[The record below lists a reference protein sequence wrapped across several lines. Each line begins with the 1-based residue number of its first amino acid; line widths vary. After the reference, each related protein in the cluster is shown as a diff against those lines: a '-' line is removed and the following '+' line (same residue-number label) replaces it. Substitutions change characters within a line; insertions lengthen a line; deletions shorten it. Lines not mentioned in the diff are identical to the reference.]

1 MAKFM
6 TCSRSWGREKW
17 PGKISQGV
25 GWGGGSFFY
34 FHALSIIWT
43 PGQFTKFEAPS
54 TRRTRIFLNRIFY
67 PDSCRQDLKPLWR
80 VVSKRCV
87 FGGRIHW
94 FLLPWPLPR
103 RACSQA
109 TTGPVNSCWRLKL
122 DINYV
127 IHSKWRR
134 TMFCLQVCWLLLH
147 SFKSIL
153 LFFTTNTSHS
163 KEDLM
168 SSRSCN
174 LLVRDEGLLTTPSF
188 LNLVKDDFGSSSA
201 SKCLVGQRTSRH
213 GYYARY
219 SPFANLL

>member
-1 MAKFM
+1 M
-6 TCSRSWGREKW
+6 
-17 PGKISQGV
+17 
-25 GWGGGSFFY
+25 
-34 FHALSIIWT
+34 
-43 PGQFTKFEAPS
+43 
-54 TRRTRIFLNRIFY
+54 
-67 PDSCRQDLKPLWR
+67 
-80 VVSKRCV
+80 VSKRCV
-87 FGGRIHW
+87 FGWRIHW
-94 FLLPWPLPR
+94 FLLPFSRPAARSPR

-109 TTGPVNSCWRLKL
+109 TKGLVNSCGRLKP
-122 DINYV
+122 DVNYRNVIN
-127 IHSKWRR
+127 SKWRR

-153 LFFTTNTSHS
+153 LFLTTNTSHL

-174 LLVRDEGLLTTPSF
+174 LLVRHEGLLTTPSF

>member
-1 MAKFM
+1 M
-6 TCSRSWGREKW
+6 
-17 PGKISQGV
+17 
-25 GWGGGSFFY
+25 
-34 FHALSIIWT
+34 
-43 PGQFTKFEAPS
+43 
-54 TRRTRIFLNRIFY
+54 
-67 PDSCRQDLKPLWR
+67 
-80 VVSKRCV
+80 VSKRCV
-87 FGGRIHW
+87 FGWRIHW
-94 FLLPWPLPR
+94 FLLPFSRPAARSPR

-109 TTGPVNSCWRLKL
+109 TKGLVNSCGRLKP
-122 DINYV
+122 DVNYRNVIN
-127 IHSKWRR
+127 SKWRR

-153 LFFTTNTSHS
+153 LFLTTNTSHS

-174 LLVRDEGLLTTPSF
+174 LLVQHEGLLTTPSF